1 MLCHQVSILLNI
13 SSDPVNF
20 THSSIVSISGEQKY
34 VQLAISFPF
43 TFAQ

>member
-20 THSSIVSISGEQKY
+20 TNSSIDSISWKKY

-43 TFAQ
+43 IFAQ